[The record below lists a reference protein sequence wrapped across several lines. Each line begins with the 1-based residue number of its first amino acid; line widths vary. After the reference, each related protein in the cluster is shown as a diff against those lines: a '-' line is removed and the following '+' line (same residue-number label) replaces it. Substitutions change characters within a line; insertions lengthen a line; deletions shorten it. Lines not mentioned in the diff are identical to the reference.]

1 VTWVPFAILALL
13 IVAREYTIFRER
25 SEWLVE
31 RRELTDR
38 VQAPERLPNALTSDF
53 VLPEVELD
61 EFNLVGVISEV
72 SDE

>member
-1 VTWVPFAILALL
+1 MTWVPCLILFALIL
-13 IVAREYTIFRER
+13 VREWTIHQER

-38 VQAPERLPNALTSDF
+38 VQAPERLPNAQTADF

-61 EFNLVGVISEV
+61 EFNLVGVISEA
-72 SDE
+72 SND

>member
-1 VTWVPFAILALL
+1 VSWFPFAILALL

-38 VQAPERLPNALTSDF
+38 VQAPERLPSALASDF
-53 VLPEVELD
+53 VLPEVEPD

>member
-1 VTWVPFAILALL
+1 VTWVPCLILFALIL
-13 IVAREYTIFRER
+13 VREWTIHQER

-38 VQAPERLPNALTSDF
+38 VQAPERLPNAQTADF

-61 EFNLVGVISEV
+61 EFNLVGVISEA
-72 SDE
+72 SND

>member
-1 VTWVPFAILALL
+1 VTWVPCLIFFALIL
-13 IVAREYTIFRER
+13 VREWTIHQER

-38 VQAPERLPNALTSDF
+38 VQAPERLPSAQTADF

-61 EFNLVGVISEV
+61 EFNLVGVISEA
-72 SDE
+72 SDD

>member
-1 VTWVPFAILALL
+1 MSWFPYLILGIVIVLREVTFHQ
-13 IVAREYTIFRER
+13 ER
-25 SEWLVE
+25 VEWLSE

-38 VQAPERLPNALTSDF
+38 VQAPERLPNVLTSDF
-53 VLPEVELD
+53 VVPEVEPD